1 MFRLVHINSAKRLTA
16 SLLHHHASRY
26 FAIMVV
32 KTPTMAESITEG
44 ILGSWEK
51 KPGDVVMQD
60 EIVANIET
68 DKINLPVNS
77 PKNGIIDKL
86 LVNVGDKVVVG
97 SDLFKLDV
105 RDDITKPKEEAPKPK
120 EEKSEDIRPPEPKS
134 QPPPPPP
141 KPSIHSRPTTTVHTQ
156 QSQRSETKTKLTP
169 MRQKISQRLKE
180 SQNITAS
187 LTTFNEVDMSAIMDM
202 RNQYKDEIS
211 KKYNVKLGF
220 MSAFIKASTAVLG
233 ELPMV
238 NSRIEGSNTLVT
250 PSYIDIS
257 VAVATPKGLVT
268 PVIRDCQNKD
278 MIQLEQV
285 LAELGEK
292 AKQGQITMEDLSGG
306 TFTISNGGVF
316 GSLMGTPIINTPQSA
331 ILGMHAIKDRPVVVN
346 GQIVSRPMMYLAL
359 TYDHRI
365 IDGREAVTF
374 LVRLKNLLEDPR
386 RLLLNI

>member
-1 MFRLVHINSAKRLTA
+1 MMFRLAHVNFAKRSSI
-16 SLLHHHASRY
+16 SLLSHYHVSRC

-32 KTPTMAESITEG
+32 KTPTMTESITEG
-44 ILGSWEK
+44 ILSSWEK

-77 PKNGIIDKL
+77 PKNGIIETL
-86 LVNVGDKVVVG
+86 LVNIGDKVVVG

-105 RDDITKPKEEAPKPK
+105 RDDIAKLEKPKDV
-120 EEKSEDIRPPEPKS
+120 KSPEPKP
-134 QPPPPPP
+134 QPQPSSTPL
-141 KPSIHSRPTTTVHTQ
+141 KPSTQSRPITTINT

-180 SQNITAS
+180 SQNIAAS

-202 RNQYKDEIS
+202 KSQYKDEIS
-211 KKYNVKLGF
+211 KKYNIKLGF
-220 MSAFIKASTAVLG
+220 MSAFIKASATVLG
-233 ELPMV
+233 ELSMV

-278 MIQLEQV
+278 MIQLEQI

-292 AKQGQITMEDLSGG
+292 ARQGQITMEDLSGG

-331 ILGMHAIKDRPVVVN
+331 ILGMHAIKDRPIVVN
-346 GQIVSRPMMYLAL
+346 GQVVSRPMMYLAL